1 METAWGEGFQK
12 KRSSS
17 MATKGKETKSTVK
30 AAPAKTTASSKT
42 TQEKKSSTKSKSA
55 SHDEIAKHAFMLWQ
69 KRGGSELQN
78 WLDAER
84 SLS

>member
-1 METAWGEGFQK
+1 MV
-12 KRSSS
+12 
-17 MATKGKETKSTVK
+17 TKSKETKSTVK

-42 TQEKKSSTKSKSA
+42 TPAKKSSAKSA

-69 KRGGSELQN
+69 QRGGSAIQN